1 MSIDYISKLQ
11 PAGSGRF
18 ELSVFVLLL
27 ALTAVRHEVTVEVPR
42 PVLISVDD
50 LVEIHVPG
58 MYQKTTDDYGQVP
71 AGRYF
76 FPVPPGADPVLE
88 WVVEETSRTGWDERM
103 PLSSAPVAIGTGF
116 EAREER
122 ASMDIPPAHQPVS
135 LEIVDMLGTT
145 VAVVSVSPF
154 SYGSPSIYAS
164 RISFALNHDDAPG
177 GRPVGGTLLE
187 HLCPGADTW
196 WPRMERSP
204 ESPFWGR
211 PWARIQA
218 DETGFYSVTC
228 QELEAA
234 GCQVSGVPSQTL
246 AMFSGPGEM
255 FDPEDRTAEH
265 QLHPVAISVED
276 GGDGVFGQ
284 GDSLVFYGRGLW
296 SWRFTSDSLYRAPHR
311 YDRTNTFWLTWGG
324 QNGARITAAEAQPS
338 GGTPVESGTVPFG
351 FEEEVLSNH
360 QGNRTGWLWGFIFEN
375 TPSYFYLGSPF
386 QSDLATFRLAILKA
400 GTTPWDHNLVAEL
413 DGTVV
418 LDTIAWGIRHE
429 YYSLDS
435 ISVSS
440 GGNMLKLWSDWHGS
454 TYLDYAE
461 LLVPVRLAKS
471 AGYPAYLT
479 GIPPGPLSLSVGPVS
494 PEALIY
500 DITDPYSP
508 VELTG
513 WTLADSTADLTH
525 DPGGDFAVLLAVE
538 PRSMKS
544 PLSIEPAQPGRI
556 LGASS
561 EGDVLVAVPG
571 DMYQAAQMLH
581 PIYSS
586 RGQTVYM
593 ATYQEIYD
601 EFGQGVS
608 DPGAVRSF
616 VRWALDTWVQKPSAL
631 LLIGDGSSDPLGY
644 NTGYETQAP
653 IYFELPSGNCKEAFF
668 TMVHQGSEFPE
679 LPVSRIPAGT
689 ANELFIALQ
698 KSYEME
704 IAALPGPWENTV
716 ILAADDEWGKSKTES
731 EHTETCELLA
741 DSVLPRSLNVV
752 KHYLIDYPWPPGTTG
767 EGAHP
772 EKPEAASDLIDLLN
786 SGASSVS
793 FFGHGSYDQMASEK
807 LMSSGMVSQMVNQP
821 RYFLYNSFSCNNGE
835 FSLPAGDCLAEV
847 LLFHP
852 EGGAAASIS
861 CTGISFSTQNRNL
874 SSSFLGNIYGDAR
887 LPLAEAFWL
896 SVVTLG
902 DNYNLL
908 YCVLGDGGLQI
919 PAGNTGPCQ
928 VVSPDTLFRGR
939 NNTVQVSF
947 PAETSFLFRC
957 RESAGTVTYVS
968 PLSQNFSLSYLRYGS
983 PVYQG
988 INTTDP
994 QGQASIE
1001 FFVPLQ
1007 ADTGSLGRADGTGGF
1022 EGDLATGYSWPIPVF
1037 DDGVHDADST
1047 GPLIE
1052 LEFVD
1057 SEPGDIPSVYQN
1069 AVLHAMLSDPS
1080 GICVLGE
1087 DAGSIIIC
1095 SIDGEYDDVT
1105 ELFTFYSGSST
1116 SGSLEYQIPELLPGL
1131 HQVRIV
1137 AKDGMKNTGEAILDF
1152 NVLEGEPPLLE
1163 ETGVFPNP
1171 HRGTR
1176 AFFFTTGSQGT
1187 VEATVFTVAGRPIW
1201 SGETAV
1207 SPGTGQIVWSGL
1219 DADGDP
1225 LAAGAYVYMLR
1236 YSGVSGSASVTG
1248 ILAVSP

>member
-1 MSIDYISKLQ
+1 
-11 PAGSGRF
+11 
-18 ELSVFVLLL
+18 
-27 ALTAVRHEVTVEVPR
+27 
-42 PVLISVDD
+42 
-50 LVEIHVPG
+50 
-58 MYQKTTDDYGQVP
+58 
-71 AGRYF
+71 
-76 FPVPPGADPVLE
+76 
-88 WVVEETSRTGWDERM
+88 
-103 PLSSAPVAIGTGF
+103 
-116 EAREER
+116 
-122 ASMDIPPAHQPVS
+122 
-135 LEIVDMLGTT
+135 
-145 VAVVSVSPF
+145 
-154 SYGSPSIYAS
+154 
-164 RISFALNHDDAPG
+164 
-177 GRPVGGTLLE
+177 PVGGTLLE

-561 EGDVLVAVPG
+561 EGDVL
-571 DMYQAAQMLH
+571 
-581 PIYSS
+581 
-586 RGQTVYM
+586 
-593 ATYQEIYD
+593 
-601 EFGQGVS
+601 
-608 DPGAVRSF
+608 
-616 VRWALDTWVQKPSAL
+616 
-631 LLIGDGSSDPLGY
+631 
-644 NTGYETQAP
+644 
-653 IYFELPSGNCKEAFF
+653 
-668 TMVHQGSEFPE
+668 
-679 LPVSRIPAGT
+679 
-689 ANELFIALQ
+689 
-698 KSYEME
+698 
-704 IAALPGPWENTV
+704 
-716 ILAADDEWGKSKTES
+716 
-731 EHTETCELLA
+731 
-741 DSVLPRSLNVV
+741 
-752 KHYLIDYPWPPGTTG
+752 
-767 EGAHP
+767 
-772 EKPEAASDLIDLLN
+772 
-786 SGASSVS
+786 
-793 FFGHGSYDQMASEK
+793 
-807 LMSSGMVSQMVNQP
+807 
-821 RYFLYNSFSCNNGE
+821 
-835 FSLPAGDCLAEV
+835 
-847 LLFHP
+847 
-852 EGGAAASIS
+852 
-861 CTGISFSTQNRNL
+861 
-874 SSSFLGNIYGDAR
+874 
-887 LPLAEAFWL
+887 
-896 SVVTLG
+896 
-902 DNYNLL
+902 
-908 YCVLGDGGLQI
+908 
-919 PAGNTGPCQ
+919 
-928 VVSPDTLFRGR
+928 
-939 NNTVQVSF
+939 
-947 PAETSFLFRC
+947 
-957 RESAGTVTYVS
+957 
-968 PLSQNFSLSYLRYGS
+968 
-983 PVYQG
+983 
-988 INTTDP
+988 
-994 QGQASIE
+994 
-1001 FFVPLQ
+1001 
-1007 ADTGSLGRADGTGGF
+1007 
-1022 EGDLATGYSWPIPVF
+1022 
-1037 DDGVHDADST
+1037 
-1047 GPLIE
+1047 
-1052 LEFVD
+1052 
-1057 SEPGDIPSVYQN
+1057 
-1069 AVLHAMLSDPS
+1069 
-1080 GICVLGE
+1080 
-1087 DAGSIIIC
+1087 
-1095 SIDGEYDDVT
+1095 
-1105 ELFTFYSGSST
+1105 
-1116 SGSLEYQIPELLPGL
+1116 
-1131 HQVRIV
+1131 
-1137 AKDGMKNTGEAILDF
+1137 
-1152 NVLEGEPPLLE
+1152 
-1163 ETGVFPNP
+1163 
-1171 HRGTR
+1171 
-1176 AFFFTTGSQGT
+1176 
-1187 VEATVFTVAGRPIW
+1187 
-1201 SGETAV
+1201 
-1207 SPGTGQIVWSGL
+1207 
-1219 DADGDP
+1219 
-1225 LAAGAYVYMLR
+1225 
-1236 YSGVSGSASVTG
+1236 
-1248 ILAVSP
+1248 